1 VGLGAAASKAG
12 LSMAEHNT
20 IERKKS
26 LNMNRSSSSEAATR
40 LTLIREKKK
49 TISSNFLADDF

>member
-1 VGLGAAASKAG
+1 
-12 LSMAEHNT
+12 MAEHNT